1 MKKEKNGRHQSN
13 PLSGQVLMRSSTNTR
28 ELVRLARR
36 EAILAALGR
45 FPRLR
50 DGLAAAGLSWPAC
63 KGMMLHPGFRAAV
76 RKIIDSHR
84 AAGAIQRRH
93 AARLSVRFELQRAG
107 LPRDVAHEASHQVV
121 EPPKVSHADAVQGI
135 I

>member
-1 MKKEKNGRHQSN
+1 MVASFRNN
-13 PLSGQVLMRSSTNTR
+13 PLASELLMRSPAARR
-28 ELVRLARR
+28 ELARLARR

-50 DGLAAAGLSWPAC
+50 EGLAAAGISWPAC
-63 KGMMLHPGFRAAV
+63 KGMMAHRGFRAAV

-84 AAGAIQRRH
+84 AAGAIKRRH

-107 LPRDVAHEASHQVV
+107 LPKDVAHEVSHQVV
-121 EPPKVSHADAVQGI
+121 EPPKVAHADAVQGI

>member
-1 MKKEKNGRHQSN
+1 
-13 PLSGQVLMRSSTNTR
+13 MRSPSNTR
-28 ELVRLARR
+28 ELARLARR
-36 EAILAALGR
+36 EAILAALGQ

-50 DGLAAAGLSWPAC
+50 DGLAAAGVSWVAC
-63 KGMMLHPGFRAAV
+63 KGMMVHPGFREAV
-76 RKIIDSHR
+76 RKIITSHR